1 MIILT
6 FVNVIS
12 AVAICLCAGSMLSIR
27 DEIVDRITEL
37 SMIECRIIKEM
48 GDDDYE
54 IESYDN

>member
-1 MIILT
+1 MIVLT

-12 AVAICLCAGSMLSIR
+12 VVAICLCAGSMLSIR

-48 GDDDYE
+48 GDDVYE
-54 IESYDN
+54 IEDNDN